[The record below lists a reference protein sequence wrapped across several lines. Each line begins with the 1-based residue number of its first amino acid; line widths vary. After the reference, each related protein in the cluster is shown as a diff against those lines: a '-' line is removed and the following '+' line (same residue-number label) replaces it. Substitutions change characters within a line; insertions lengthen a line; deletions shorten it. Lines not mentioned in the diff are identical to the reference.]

1 MNKKYIGNKLEHYK
15 EIDFIQLEK
24 SIRVEQNKIGNKI
37 EHYKIIDSTQL
48 EIHRRIEQNNIENGL
63 IIIADKQT
71 NGKGTHG
78 RIWHT
83 DEDNNI
89 AFSLYIETDCKYQ
102 KLDGIT
108 IEIAKII
115 LRVFKNL
122 YQINLQIKE
131 PNDIVYN
138 GKKIGGILTESKIL
152 KDKVK
157 YLVIGIGINTNKQQF
172 PEDIKNIATSIKKE
186 FNIIVKL
193 FFMRNVCCSC
203 MFFGIFYLGLNP
215 IEEQV
220 LYLLCLR
227 FVECFEI
234 LVLQL

>member
-15 EIDFIQLEK
+15 KIDLIQSEIP
-24 SIRVEQNKIGNKI
+24 IRVEQNKIGNKI
-37 EHYKIIDSTQL
+37 EHYKEIDSTQL

-108 IEIAKII
+108 IEIAKSI

-122 YQINLQIKE
+122 YQIDLQIKE

-152 KDKVK
+152 K
-157 YLVIGIGINTNKQQF
+157 
-172 PEDIKNIATSIKKE
+172 NIATSIKKE
-186 FNIIVKL
+186 FNINID
-193 FFMRNVCCSC
+193 NVLIIKQFCK
-203 MFFGIFYLGLNP
+203 
-215 IEEQV
+215 E
-220 LYLLCLR
+220 
-227 FVECFEI
+227 FEKHLISKNI
-234 LVLQL
+234 LI

>member
-1 MNKKYIGNKLEHYK
+1 MNKEYIGNKLEHYK
-15 EIDFIQLEK
+15 EIDFIQSEK
-24 SIRVEQNKIGNKI
+24 PIRVEQNKIGNKI
-37 EHYKIIDSTQL
+37 EHYKEIDSTQL

-89 AFSLYIETDCKYQ
+89 AFSLYIETDCKYP

-108 IEIAKII
+108 IEISKII

-131 PNDIVYN
+131 PNDIIYN

-186 FNIIVKL
+186 FNINIDNMLIIKQ
-193 FFMRNVCCSC
+193 FCK
-203 MFFGIFYLGLNP
+203 
-215 IEEQV
+215 E
-220 LYLLCLR
+220 
-227 FVECFEI
+227 FEKHLISKNI
-234 LVLQL
+234 LI